1 MIEEHPG
8 MLYNRKCTDPVEQI
22 TQNKLLDLT
31 EFFFIHLKKLII
43 LQNVERQ
50 VKFLKIVKII

>member
-22 TQNKLLDLT
+22 IQNKLLDLT
-31 EFFFIHLKKLII
+31 
-43 LQNVERQ
+43 QNIERQ
-50 VKFLKIVKII
+50 VKFLKILKII